1 MSPTRAFVVNI
12 IGAFGWL
19 ILVSLV
25 FVACGRTSSLECSH
39 KTEQCKLND
48 WHWGISVRNNQFSTA
63 RYVDV
68 IIQGRSVGTK
78 RLEGRY
84 FLLIGAY
91 HGLSFAS
98 DDEFSDRDD
107 LELQRQFVEAKE
119 FIAKTRK
126 QIYVGRR
133 ISSAHFGV
141 LVLNLLLSWYTLRRI
156 YRAVKDY
163 RKYKK
168 TMNASERNN
177 ASNKNDS
184 PNPPKKPH
192 LGVERPSS

>member
-1 MSPTRAFVVNI
+1 MSPTRAFVENI

-19 ILVSLV
+19 ILVSVV

-39 KTEQCKLND
+39 ESEQCILND
-48 WHWGISVRNNQFSTA
+48 WHWGISVRNNRFSTA

-68 IIQGRSVGTK
+68 IIQGRSVGANPMK
-78 RLEGRY
+78 GRY
-84 FLLIGAY
+84 FLLMGAY
-91 HGLSFAS
+91 HGLSFAP

-107 LELQRQFVEAKE
+107 PELQRQFVEVKE

-133 ISSAHFGV
+133 ISYAHLGV
-141 LVLNLLLSWYTLRRI
+141 LALNLLLAWYATRRI
-156 YRAVKDY
+156 YRAVRDY
-163 RKYKK
+163 GQYKK
-168 TMNASERNN
+168 TMNASERNSV
-177 ASNKNDS
+177 SNKNDS
-184 PNPPKKPH
+184 PKPKTKPH